1 MLVPNSPRMSL
12 SNTSHTLN
20 PTLGKKKY
28 VIGGSEK
35 RWLFPGGI
43 YGICEINSTKSVLQ
57 PKNKAEITTICT

>member
-1 MLVPNSPRMSL
+1 MLVPNPPRMSL
-12 SNTSHTLN
+12 SNTSHTVN
-20 PTLGKKKY
+20 PTQGK
-28 VIGGSEK
+28 ITNFPGASEK